1 MREALHPAFED
12 RVYWGKVDGLTLI
25 LYPRACAR
33 RKQALL
39 TVDYGSVDHAFSLE
53 RESPPERIE
62 TPAGVAHFLEH
73 RIFEKSYGDI
83 SARFADLGAIVDAH
97 TTMTETGYSVS
108 CNDGF
113 DEALHLLFELVFDP
127 FFTEEGI
134 ARERAIIKRELELY
148 QDDVDWVSYF
158 TCLKSLYGDHPLAA
172 DIAGTRESIQEI
184 DQRVLQT
191 CHEIFYRPE
200 RAVLFLFGDLDIDVT
215 WRRVESL
222 VSGLRGRSSPRAVTL
237 RSPAT
242 PRPNRSWHVMSV
254 AEPRIAMAYHDS
266 SSPAG
271 AGLLKR
277 ELTLELVMDILFGS
291 SSEFYTREYFAGLI
305 EEESF
310 SWEVQAETGHC
321 FCLISGD
328 CQEPELLEQRVQGEI
343 EDSIANDVIP
353 RDWERAVRKMYGS
366 LVSRFE
372 EGQDCAEMVVAA
384 VRQGCE
390 PFAYLQALSEIA
402 VEDAERALQSVFR
415 PDGCGVSTV
424 FPAP

>member
-1 MREALHPAFED
+1 MREASHPAFED
-12 RVYWGKVDGLTLI
+12 RVYWGQVNGLTLV
-25 LYPRACAR
+25 LYPRASAR
-33 RKQALL
+33 RKQAVL
-39 TVDYGSVDHAFSLE
+39 TIDYGSVDHAFSLE
-53 RESPPERIE
+53 RESAPQRID

-148 QDDVDWVSYF
+148 RDDVDWVSYF
-158 TCLKSLYGDHPLAA
+158 TCLKSLYGDHPIAA
-172 DIAGTRESIQEI
+172 DIAGTCESIEEI

-191 CHEIFYRPE
+191 CHEAFYCPE

-222 VSGLRGRSSPRAVTL
+222 VNGLRGSFPRGVTL

-242 PRPNRSWHVMSV
+242 PQPNRSRHVMSV
-254 AEPRIAMAYHDS
+254 AEPRIAMAYHDG
-266 SSPAG
+266 SSPVG
-271 AGLLKR
+271 AGQLKR

-291 SSEFYTREYFAGLI
+291 SSEFYTREYVAGLI

-310 SWEVQAETGHC
+310 SWEVQAESENC

-328 CQEPELLEQRVQGEI
+328 CQEPELLEKRVQHEI

-353 RDWERAVRKMYGS
+353 QDWERAIRKMYGS

-384 VRQGCE
+384 VRKGCE

-402 VEDAERALQSVFR
+402 VEDAEQALQSVLR
-415 PDGCGVSTV
+415 PDRCAISTV